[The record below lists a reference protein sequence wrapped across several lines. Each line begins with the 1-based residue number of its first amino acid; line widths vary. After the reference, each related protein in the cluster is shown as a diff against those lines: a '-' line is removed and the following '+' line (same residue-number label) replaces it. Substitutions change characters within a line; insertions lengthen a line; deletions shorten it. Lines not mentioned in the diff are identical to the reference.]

1 MNNKRD
7 EVTNEGGL
15 AGIDKRS
22 YLRSTVIVVF
32 GSALV
37 LYVIL
42 ILLFSTQQERLMYPG
57 SAGLMTVSLKDGKVQ
72 DLMAQA
78 GVKVWQDAEG
88 RYQGFKKESPDAQAN
103 WIYFY
108 GNGDS
113 ALGGSFWNSVLEEA
127 YPTRKW
133 NFYVMEYPGYG
144 FRQGRPSQGSIKAAT
159 QQALAS
165 LPNHE
170 LPLYLVGQSLG
181 SGVVVQSLVGSK
193 IQPTGLLLINP
204 FTSMTDAANV
214 FLRHALG
221 WFSGAIPLSIILND
235 TWNSEVIIPTFKGR
249 TGLAASQRDT
259 VTPVWMAQQLAEKT
273 PEPKRLIIQDAYN
286 HGIAWEEL
294 EGRIE
299 FWNFLWPENSP

>member
-1 MNNKRD
+1 
-7 EVTNEGGL
+7 
-15 AGIDKRS
+15 
-22 YLRSTVIVVF
+22 
-32 GSALV
+32 
-37 LYVIL
+37 
-42 ILLFSTQQERLMYPG
+42 
-57 SAGLMTVSLKDGKVQ
+57 
-72 DLMAQA
+72 
-78 GVKVWQDAEG
+78 
-88 RYQGFKKESPDAQAN
+88 
-103 WIYFY
+103 
-108 GNGDS
+108 
-113 ALGGSFWNSVLEEA
+113 
-127 YPTRKW
+127 
-133 NFYVMEYPGYG
+133 
-144 FRQGRPSQGSIKAAT
+144 
-159 QQALAS
+159 
-165 LPNHE
+165 
-170 LPLYLVGQSLG
+170 
-181 SGVVVQSLVGSK
+181 VGSE